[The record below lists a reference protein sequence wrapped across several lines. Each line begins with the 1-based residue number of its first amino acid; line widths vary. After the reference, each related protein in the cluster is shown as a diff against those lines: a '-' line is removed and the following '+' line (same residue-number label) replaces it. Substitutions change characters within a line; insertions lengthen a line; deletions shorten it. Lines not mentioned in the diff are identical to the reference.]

1 MRPLARIWCSILCSR
16 RRTGPANTPMQ
27 LSTGDKLHVDINV
40 NRNEG
45 TPPDPASSDS
55 TGPSFFVARKYEFE
69 AHVNPFC
76 ALLHPHSVSCNE
88 ALSRALR
95 MAGKS
100 PQGRCHIHTSDITTR
115 RCFRCCDCNLEYRP
129 NGCFIPY
136 LQKLAPKTS
145 SRTSIRAADIVK
157 PQGRYQLA
165 PTRRISN
172 LSVST
177 PPRID
182 QKI

>member
-16 RRTGPANTPMQ
+16 RRTGPANTPTQ

-88 ALSRALR
+88 ALSRASR

-115 RCFRCCDCNLEYRP
+115 RCFRCCLGYSYTKRAP
-129 NGCFIPY
+129 YMIPPTEMHSAFWPAE
-136 LQKLAPKTS
+136 QPRS
-145 SRTSIRAADIVK
+145 SHK
-157 PQGRYQLA
+157 PSAQHDA
-165 PTRRISN
+165 TDN
-172 LSVST
+172 
-177 PPRID
+177 PRWIALWFHNRLTKAS
-182 QKI
+182 QSRN